1 MMSKTKAIK
10 RMEEVFELHR
20 DKILAFEAN
29 GQVARR
35 HRITCSAIR
44 RALYEMGVPEDQL
57 PEVPPWPNEKE
68 QK

>member
-1 MMSKTKAIK
+1 MMSKIKSIK
-10 RMEEVFELHR
+10 RMEEVFNLHR

-44 RALYEMGVPEDQL
+44 RALFEMGVQEDQL
-57 PEVPPWPNEKE
+57 PQVPPWPKEKE
-68 QK
+68 

>member
-20 DKILAFEAN
+20 DKILAFEAE

-44 RALYEMGVPEDQL
+44 RALYEMGVPEGEL
-57 PEVPPWPNEKE
+57 PEVPPWPKDKE

>member
-1 MMSKTKAIK
+1 MMSNGKAIK
-10 RMEEVFELHR
+10 RMEELFNLHR
-20 DKILAFEAN
+20 DKILAFEAE

-44 RALYEMGVPEDQL
+44 RALYEMGVPEGEL
-57 PEVPPWPNEKE
+57 PEVPPWPKDKE